1 LTSETYAVG
10 GDESQ
15 LTTPGGIILM
25 AVSALAAILVLLA
38 LIYAAG
44 TNARHQAAMAAAG
57 CVPSLFISGL
67 PCTTE
72 PMMASRYTSIETP
85 AEQQLH
91 ADMAEYTASEARNLS
106 AATAALTA
114 EVTTEQAFASNLA
127 TATFT
132 PQNRATADALITN
145 AVSNEGASTV
155 PLAAVTFTP
164 QITVIANA
172 LIQADQSLANLTTE
186 QARSSSLTKM
196 RSFNHRVQLAAAA
209 VQKEMTLVRT
219 AVDAPL
225 PGS

>member
-10 GDESQ
+10 GEESR

-57 CVPSLFISGL
+57 CVPSLFISGM
-67 PCTTE
+67 PCTTQ

-85 AEQQLH
+85 IEQQLH
-91 ADMAEYTASEARNLS
+91 ADMAEYTANEARNLS
-106 AATAALTA
+106 AAEAALTG
-114 EVTTEQAFASNLA
+114 EVTTEQVFASNLA
-127 TATFT
+127 AATFT
-132 PQNRATADALITN
+132 PANRATADSLITN
-145 AVSNEGASTV
+145 AVANEGAGTV
-155 PLAAVTFTP
+155 PLDAVTFTP
-164 QITVIANA
+164 QITVTVDA
-172 LIQADQSLANLTTE
+172 LIQADQSLANLTAE

-196 RSFNHRVQLAAAA
+196 RSFDHRVELADAA

-219 AVDAPL
+219 AVDTPL
-225 PGS
+225 PNS